1 MTNQLLVARRLKTN
15 IETRI
20 IRAQQ
25 NTTVASID
33 HEVNTGALD
42 ELFEQL
48 SECCERI
55 KRLQQDALSAS
66 FSAAASPRAP
76 ASAGPSSAAAASS
89 SIAAEE
95 SEEEDA
101 GLDFSGLPSE
111 GPASPSLIAMIDDA
125 ADEETDDED
134 NEWESGDEGSESV
147 WEGEE
152 HEAELEPED
161 TSDAEDSDD
170 D

>member
-1 MTNQLLVARRLKTN
+1 MTATLSARACPRHVHDTSRLVRRRRLRGARR
-15 IETRI
+15 
-20 IRAQQ
+20 
-25 NTTVASID
+25 TVASID

-76 ASAGPSSAAAASS
+76 ATAGPSSAAAASS
-89 SIAAEE
+89 SIPAEE

-101 GLDFSGLPSE
+101 GLDFSGLPSQ
-111 GPASPSLIAMIDDA
+111 GPAYFHERKHGSYRDMVRQSCDIVSDKSGARIGS
-125 ADEETDDED
+125 ET
-134 NEWESGDEGSESV
+134 EGSQN
-147 WEGEE
+147 
-152 HEAELEPED
+152 
-161 TSDAEDSDD
+161 
-170 D
+170 